1 MNEDNYLKKYQSI
14 IDNIKDIDYFS
25 DFKKK
30 KLWDKELK
38 AWAKPFNSYIKGFE
52 EVTPMTRKHFKMIA
66 KVVAAID
73 NKDVREQVA
82 LNFANEIRDFN
93 PRFDMQ
99 RFIEACVQEDK

>member
-1 MNEDNYLKKYQSI
+1 MNEDKKYQSI
-14 IDNIKDIDYFS
+14 INKFKDIDYFS

-30 KLWDKELK
+30 KLWGEEESE
-38 AWAKPFNSYIKGFE
+38 PFNSYIKGFE

-66 KVVAAID
+66 KVVSAID
-73 NKDVREQVA
+73 DKDVRDQVA

-99 RFIEACVQEDK
+99 RFIEACVQEGK

>member
-1 MNEDNYLKKYQSI
+1 MNEDKKYQSMVKTL
-14 IDNIKDIDYFS
+14 KDMDYFS

-30 KLWDKELK
+30 KLWGGEKHD
-38 AWAKPFNSYIKGFE
+38 PINSYIKGFE

-66 KVVAAID
+66 KVVNAID

-82 LNFANEIRDFN
+82 LNFANEIREFN

-99 RFIEACVQEDK
+99 RFIEACIEESK

>member
-1 MNEDNYLKKYQSI
+1 MNEDKKYQSI
-14 IDNIKDIDYFS
+14 INKFKDIDYFS

-30 KLWDKELK
+30 KLWGEEESE
-38 AWAKPFNSYIKGFE
+38 PFNSYIKGFE

-66 KVVAAID
+66 KVVSAID
-73 NKDVREQVA
+73 DKGVRDQVA

-99 RFIEACVQEDK
+99 RFIEACVQEGK

>member
-1 MNEDNYLKKYQSI
+1 MNEDDYLKKYQSI
-14 IDNIKDIDYFS
+14 INKFKDSDYFS

-30 KLWDKELK
+30 KLWDKEESE
-38 AWAKPFNSYIKGFE
+38 PFSSYIKGSE

-73 NKDVREQVA
+73 DKEVRHQVA

-99 RFIEACVQEDK
+99 RFIVACVQEDK

>member
-1 MNEDNYLKKYQSI
+1 MNEDDYLKKYRSI
-14 IDNIKDIDYFS
+14 YEENIKDNDYFS
-25 DFKKK
+25 NFKKK
-30 KLWDKELK
+30 KLWGKEESES
-38 AWAKPFNSYIKGFE
+38 FNSYIKGLE

-73 NKDVREQVA
+73 DQDVREQVA

-99 RFIEACVQEDK
+99 RFIEACVQEGK